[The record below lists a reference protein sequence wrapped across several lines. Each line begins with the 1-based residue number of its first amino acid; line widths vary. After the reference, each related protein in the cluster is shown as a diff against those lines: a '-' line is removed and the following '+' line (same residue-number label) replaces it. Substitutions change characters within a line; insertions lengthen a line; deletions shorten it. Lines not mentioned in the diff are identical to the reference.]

1 MHTPVLLEAVIKAL
15 EVKEKGLYIDATA
28 GEGGHLK
35 KILEEGARVLAI
47 DIDEEQ
53 IGYLEKG
60 FKNYENLELVVGN
73 FKDIEEIA
81 KTFGFFPVDGIIFDL
96 GLSMKQINE
105 SGRGFSYNKPRER
118 LDMRLDQTKK
128 IKASD
133 IVNSLDADDLYGIF
147 SKNSEELDSRTI
159 AESIVRE
166 RRLRSIETVEDL
178 LGVFKKLG
186 GNKKTKARVFQALRM
201 KVNNE
206 KENLIKGL
214 EGSLKLVRK
223 GGKIAIVTFH
233 SVEDRWV
240 KRLIEEHKKEINK
253 SSLIRPSKEKLS
265 FERSAKL
272 RVIIKK

>member
-1 MHTPVLLEAVIKAL
+1 MHKPVLLEVVIKAL
-15 EVKEKGLYIDATA
+15 EVKENGLYIDATA

-35 KILEEGARVLAI
+35 KILEAGARVLAI

-53 IGYLEKG
+53 IENLEKG
-60 FKNYENLELVVGN
+60 FKNYENLKLVVGN

-105 SGRGFSYNKPRER
+105 SGRGFSYNKARER
-118 LDMRLDQTKK
+118 LDMRLDQTQK

-133 IVNSLDADDLYGIF
+133 IVNSLDADALYGIF
-147 SKNSEELDSRTI
+147 SKNSEELDSRAI
-159 AESIVRE
+159 AEVIVRE

-178 LGVFKKLG
+178 LGVLKKLG

-240 KRLIEEHKKEINK
+240 KKLIKEHKKEITG
-253 SSLIRPSKEKLS
+253 SSLIRASKENLS